1 MTTFARQNSFAVLF
15 TNKHYAMTMQN
26 ETPFTVLFLMNATPA
41 WLTLTRQQR
50 ALFVQHQITPIFKK
64 TSRHV
69 RVRLYDSEYF
79 HAKVSDY
86 MIVETDDF
94 YQYKLFIEM
103 LRDTKIYSEPYFT
116 IVDIVP
122 GQENAFKQFDEIL

>member
-1 MTTFARQNSFAVLF
+1 
-15 TNKHYAMTMQN
+15 MTMQN
-26 ETPFTVLFLMNATPA
+26 ETPFTVLLLMNATPA